1 MNGDLA
7 SKGARSRTGSAIM
20 LASGHN
26 TPVDEIV

>member
-7 SKGARSRTGSAIM
+7 SKGHEVPYRICLL